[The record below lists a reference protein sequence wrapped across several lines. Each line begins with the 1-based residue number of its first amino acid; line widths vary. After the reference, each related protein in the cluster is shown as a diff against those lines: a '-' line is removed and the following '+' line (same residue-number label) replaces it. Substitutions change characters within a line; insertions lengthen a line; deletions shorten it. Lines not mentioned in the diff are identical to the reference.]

1 MRNVFSLH
9 VETKVSLAIIG
20 VVVVIFLI
28 TIFTSLDNFNKFTE
42 QINQYEEIRIETGPQ
57 REDGI

>member
-20 VVVVIFLI
+20 IIVVIFLI
-28 TIFTSLDNFNKFTE
+28 TIFKSLDDFNKFTDR
-42 QINQYEEIRIETGPQ
+42 INQYEKIRIETNP
-57 REDGI
+57 

>member
-9 VETKVSLAIIG
+9 VETKVSMAIIG

-28 TIFTSLDNFNKFTE
+28 TIFKSLDNFNKFTE
-42 QINQYEEIRIETGPQ
+42 RINTYDSIVVSRELPEEK
-57 REDGI
+57 